1 MRRIEGAP
9 TGAPEEAT
17 FYPDGWVNLTTMAE
31 ESRKPGGK
39 GAPGPTDRDAGIW
52 RGRKLARR
60 FTSPD
65 GFVVLVGKSAEDN
78 DLLSIHLAEPADFW
92 FHLAGDSGSHV
103 VVRNPD
109 RIEKLPRETERFAA
123 ALAAGYS
130 KAKNAGRVAVHAC
143 RAEDVSKRR
152 GQPPGEVTLERWR
165 SISVEP
171 LRAEDLDGRGG

>member
-1 MRRIEGAP
+1 
-9 TGAPEEAT
+9 
-17 FYPDGWVNLTTMAE
+17 MAE
-31 ESRKPGGK
+31 ESRKTGGK
-39 GAPGPTDRDAGIW
+39 GPPGPTDRDAGIW
-52 RGRKLARR
+52 RGRRLARR

-109 RIEKLPRETERFAA
+109 RIDRLPRETERFAA

-143 RAEDVSKRR
+143 RAGDVSKRR

-171 LRAEDLDGRGG
+171 LRAEDVEKGGGG